1 MIREPRNR
9 PLGLWERAMNKSR
22 LLLEERPLAPSR
34 WGFIAL
40 CVSAVYLLTQLECGS
55 PMLDRH
61 LQAWH
66 LRCDTHRG
74 KPVDIP
80 EALDCSREL
89 HELIV
94 YAKMKGLNREAEEL
108 TAYAKA
114 AGWAR

>member
-9 PLGLWERAMNKSR
+9 PLGLWERA
-22 LLLEERPLAPSR
+22 EERADNPLATPLR
-34 WGFIAL
+34 RGIIGL
-40 CVSAVYLLTQLECGS
+40 CISAVYMFGQLECGS

-61 LQAWH
+61 LEAWH
-66 LRCDTHRG
+66 QRCDTHMG

-94 YAKMKGLNREAEEL
+94 YAKMEGLDREAEEL
-108 TAYAKA
+108 TAYAKTV
-114 AGWAR
+114 GWAR